1 MNVTLESSGNLLIAY
16 LFGEIDH
23 HTAVAVRSQ
32 IDSAIQDKLPG
43 HLILDFKNVTFMDS
57 SGIGLVMGRY
67 RLVHSY
73 QGTVEIKNVT
83 ARTKKIMELA
93 DLKTAVSEAVT
104 NCIVHG
110 YKDCCGKIYIHT
122 VLLDPPAVRVTVR
135 DKGCGIVD
143 VPQAMTPLYTTGEG
157 ERAGLGFT
165 VMESFC
171 DKLRV
176 TSKPGKGTTVVLEK
190 RITGKQKW

>member
-1 MNVTLESSGNLLIAY
+1 MKKTNEFRLTLDARSVNEGFARVAVSAFAAPLDPTLE
-16 LFGEIDH
+16 
-23 HTAVAVRSQ
+23 
-32 IDSAIQDKLPG
+32 
-43 HLILDFKNVTFMDS
+43 
-57 SGIGLVMGRY
+57 
-67 RLVHSY
+67 
-73 QGTVEIKNVT
+73 
-83 ARTKKIMELA
+83 ELA

-110 YKDCCGKIYIHT
+110 YKDCCG
-122 VLLDPPAVRVTVR
+122 PPAVRVTVR

-176 TSKPGKGTTVVLEK
+176 TSKPGRGTTVVLEK